1 MYRMTSGGEPDRMIF
16 PGRGFN
22 KKLLV
27 RPDGAEI
34 MTKGKTGGMPLLM
47 IPGLGGDSECWGG
60 MFPRKLREGGID
72 PAVYDPRGLGQSSSG
87 SREPSISLYAADAAA
102 VLEDR
107 APGGAVLGWSMGA
120 SVAIGLALYRPDLVT
135 RLILCCGTGDHGM
148 LVRRNPEVFRP
159 ILDREAPVAELASV
173 LGSMLLPLD
182 QRGNTSFNRAFL
194 SVIRDSFVRHEEG
207 IRSQQKALA
216 ACPPA
221 MSRLNEISVPV
232 LVIMGDRDGLI
243 PPREG
248 ENLVRDLPDARLE
261 ILSGGHGL
269 IYERPAELA
278 ERVCSFLS
286 VPGKDSWSPCPA
298 GG

>member
-1 MYRMTSGGEPDRMIF
+1 M
-16 PGRGFN
+16 
-22 KKLLV
+22 
-27 RPDGAEI
+27 
-34 MTKGKTGGMPLLM
+34 
-47 IPGLGGDSECWGG
+47 
-60 MFPRKLREGGID
+60 
-72 PAVYDPRGLGQSSSG
+72 
-87 SREPSISLYAADAAA
+87 
-102 VLEDR
+102 
-107 APGGAVLGWSMGA
+107 
-120 SVAIGLALYRPDLVT
+120 T

-221 MSRLNEISVPV
+221 MSALNEISVPV

-248 ENLVRDLPDARLE
+248 ENLARPAGRPAQ
-261 ILSGGHGL
+261 ILSRESNAL
-269 IYERPAELA
+269 FSQTLPLRIFP
-278 ERVCSFLS
+278 CSKRDPHSPPFFCLLFCLKYYYSPFIAFESALFIKSARFFTWFPRIRHPVLS
-286 VPGKDSWSPCPA
+286 
-298 GG
+298 

>member
-1 MYRMTSGGEPDRMIF
+1 MVSR
-16 PGRGFN
+16 
-22 KKLLV
+22 KKTEMEKIIV

-34 MTKGKTGGMPLLM
+34 LTKGKAGGMPLLM

-72 PAVYDPRGLGQSSSG
+72 PVVYDPRGLGQSSCG
-87 SREPSISLYAADAAA
+87 SLEPSISLFAADAAA

-120 SVAIGLALYRPDLVT
+120 SVALGLALSRPDLVT
-135 RLILCCGTGDHGM
+135 RLILCCGSGDHGM
-148 LVRRNPEVFRP
+148 LVRQCPEVFRP
-159 ILDREAPVAELASV
+159 ILDRESPAAELASV
-173 LGSMLLPLD
+173 LGSLLLPLN
-182 QRGNTSFNRAFL
+182 QRENTPFNRAFL
-194 SVIRDSFVRHEEG
+194 SVIRNSFVHHEEG

-216 ACPPA
+216 ECPPA
-221 MSRLNEISVPV
+221 MPRLHEIAVPV

-248 ENLVRDLPDARLE
+248 EKLARALPDARLE

-269 IYERPAELA
+269 IYERPGEMA
-278 ERVCSFLS
+278 ERICSFLGI
-286 VPGKDSWSPCPA
+286 PGKDSRSVSSA
-298 GG
+298 GE

>member
-1 MYRMTSGGEPDRMIF
+1 MVSR
-16 PGRGFN
+16 
-22 KKLLV
+22 KKTEMEKIIV

-34 MTKGKTGGMPLLM
+34 LTKGKASGIPLLM
-47 IPGLGGDSECWGG
+47 ISGLGGDSECWGG
-60 MFPRKLREGGID
+60 MFPRKLREGGIA
-72 PAVYDPRGLGQSSSG
+72 PLVYDPRGLGKSSSG
-87 SREPSISLYAADAAA
+87 SMEPSISLYADDAAA
-102 VLEDR
+102 VLEDH

-120 SVAIGLALYRPDLVT
+120 SVAIELALSRPDLVT
-135 RLILCCGTGDHGM
+135 RLILCCGSGDHGM
-148 LVRRNPEVFRP
+148 LVRRNQEVFGP
-159 ILDREAPVAELASV
+159 ILDRKAPVAELASV
-173 LGSMLLPLD
+173 LGSLLLPLD
-182 QRGNTSFNRAFL
+182 QGGNTPFGRAFL
-194 SVIRDSFVRHEEG
+194 SAIRDSFVRHEEG

-278 ERVCSFLS
+278 ERICSFLS
-286 VPGKDSWSPCPA
+286 VHGKDFGSPCPA
-298 GG
+298 GDERRP

>member
-1 MYRMTSGGEPDRMIF
+1 MVSR
-16 PGRGFN
+16 
-22 KKLLV
+22 KKTEKEKIII

-34 MTKGKTGGMPLLM
+34 LTKGKAGGMTLLM

-60 MFPRKLREGGID
+60 VFPRKLREGGID
-72 PAVYDPRGLGQSSSG
+72 PLVYDPRGLGLSSCG
-87 SREPSISLYAADAAA
+87 SLEPSISLYAADAAA

-120 SVAIGLALYRPDLVT
+120 SVAIELALSRPDLVT
-135 RLILCCGTGDHGM
+135 RLVLCCGSGDHGM
-148 LVRRNPEVFRP
+148 LVRRSPEVFRP

-173 LGSMLLPLD
+173 LGSLLLPLN
-182 QRGNTSFNRAFL
+182 QRGNTPFSRAFL

-216 ACPPA
+216 ECPPA
-221 MSRLNEISVPV
+221 MPRLQEVAVPV

-248 ENLVRDLPDARLE
+248 EKLARALRDSRFE
-261 ILSGGHGL
+261 IFPGGHGL
-269 IYERPAELA
+269 IYECSAELA

-286 VPGKDSWSPCPA
+286 FPGRDTTSPSFA
-298 GG
+298 GE